1 MICFFVAVVM
11 FVDLMFHA
19 LDESCVRLA
28 FVFMLCTLCSLCAA
42 LFSIRYFKTSL
53 PTGFEKKTVLIV
65 LEDGAVVGTEVYYQD
80 SNGDYYI
87 RCDDTIKLLLV
98 PFCKAE
104 HKKVP
109 PPVFKNGNLTVKELD
124 ILTDNHARCKL
135 KLCITICSFS

>member
-65 LEDGAVVGTEVYYQD
+65 TEDGAATGTEVYYQD

-87 RCDDTIKLLLV
+87 RCDDTIKFLLV

-104 HKKVP
+104 YKKVP
-109 PPVFKNGNLTVKELD
+109 PPVFKNGNLTVKEQDVLM
-124 ILTDNHARCKL
+124 DNYLVQKYCLVA
-135 KLCITICSFS
+135 TTY

>member
-11 FVDLMFHA
+11 FVDFMFHA
-19 LDESCVRLA
+19 LNESCVRLA

-42 LFSIRYFKTSL
+42 LFSICYFKTSL

-65 LEDGAVVGTEVYYQD
+65 TEDGAATGTEVYYQD

-87 RCDDTIKLLLV
+87 RCDDTIKFLLV

-104 HKKVP
+104 YKKVS
-109 PPVFKNGNLTVKELD
+109 PPVFKNSNLIVKEQD
-124 ILTDNHARCKL
+124 ALTDNRACCKL
-135 KLCITICSFS
+135 KLCITVCSFS